1 MDPVCFIRE
10 KPGDRSESFRTTMTF
25 DVNNNVQIATINTK
39 NYNLTSNLLRRI
51 NLTSK
56 FAKADMIAE
65 EAKYHF
71 HSLSK
76 ICWYLEL

>member
-39 NYNLTSNLLRRI
+39 NYNLTS
-51 NLTSK
+51 K
-56 FAKADMIAE
+56 FAKEDMIAE